1 MLFAEQGSAQ
11 LWENQITRSKSPSLA
26 ASQELLWRIQ
36 RERGTGIIKV
46 RKLRRPSKQR
56 QAGDTPQRV
65 TLAAKCL
72 SRAKV
77 NNWIGV
83 RGQGQYAGRLPH
95 LDMEPCLFPG
105 SMRGFRGWCQACNS
119 LRFAEASRT
128 NTSPVQMKESCSFI
142 RLS

>member
-26 ASQELLWRIQ
+26 ASQELLWSIQ

-46 RKLRRPSKQR
+46 RKLGRPSKQR
-56 QAGDTPQRV
+56 QAGDTLQRV

-83 RGQGQYAGRLPH
+83 RGQGQ
-95 LDMEPCLFPG
+95 
-105 SMRGFRGWCQACNS
+105 
-119 LRFAEASRT
+119 
-128 NTSPVQMKESCSFI
+128 
-142 RLS
+142 